1 MELALRTELAFSHVR
16 RRAAFVTAATLAG
29 ALVLAPGSVSA
40 EGLFDFLFGG
50 TQKPQGRQAPA
61 QANFF
66 ADPFGIN
73 QPAHPTSAPATRVAG
88 SGPAFCVRSCD
99 GKYFPLTMRGNASP
113 VQTCQAFCPASV
125 TKVFYGSN
133 IDSAAAGNGE
143 RYADSENAYAYRKAL
158 RADCTCNGRSPS
170 GLAPVDLTL
179 DTSLRSGDVIAT
191 TDGLVAYTGVRLG
204 TDQAAEF
211 TPVACLSRPHGGCP
225 RPAWRNEGGAGQ
237 RRDGRGQRAASRN
250 TTRRRPAD
258 RLDTKNG
265 CTEAAEAGRSELGD
279 IAARWSGHK
288 IAKTTPCKAEWTRSR
303 VPHATDASAY
313 RPTMTPITL
322 GADRYFSSI
331 AARAAARFSGVSK
344 PRFSARIIQQ

>member
-1 MELALRTELAFSHVR
+1 MRTELAFSRRR
-16 RRAAFVTAATLAG
+16 RRAAFVAAATLAG
-29 ALVLAPGSVSA
+29 SLVLVPGSVSA

-50 TQKPQGRQAPA
+50 IQKQARQAPSP
-61 QANFF
+61 ANFF
-66 ADPFGIN
+66 ADPFGTN
-73 QPAHPTSAPATRVAG
+73 QPAHPAPAPRVAG

-179 DTSLRSGDVIAT
+179 DTSLRSGDVVAT

-204 TDQAAEF
+204 AEQTAEF
-211 TPVACLSRPHGGCP
+211 TPVASYPGLT
-225 RPAWRNEGGAGQ
+225 A
-237 RRDGRGQRAASRN
+237 DVRARLGEMKVAPVSAEMVGETVIPEASREVAL
-250 TTRRRPAD
+250 PATSVPKTVAP
-258 RLDTKNG
+258 RAKR
-265 CTEAAEAGRSELGD
+265 AE
-279 IAARWSGHK
+279 
-288 IAKTTPCKAEWTRSR
+288 
-303 VPHATDASAY
+303 
-313 RPTMTPITL
+313 
-322 GADRYFSSI
+322 
-331 AARAAARFSGVSK
+331 VS
-344 PRFSARIIQQ
+344 